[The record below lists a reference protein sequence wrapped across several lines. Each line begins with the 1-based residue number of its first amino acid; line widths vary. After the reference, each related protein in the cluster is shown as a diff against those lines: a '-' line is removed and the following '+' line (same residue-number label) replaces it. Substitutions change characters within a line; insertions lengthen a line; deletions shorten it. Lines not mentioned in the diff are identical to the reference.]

1 MYCFVRMPDGLKK
14 CRVDLRQMMKVVL
27 GPQLNKNILSYI
39 DDIVVTS
46 KEKEYHVAYIVE
58 TFANLR
64 KEDIK
69 LNREKCVISISRDK
83 VLGCVVNP
91 DGIHANPDKTNAI
104 LSMEEL
110 LTKNEV

>member
-1 MYCFVRMPDGLKK
+1 MPNGLKNAGSTFAK
-14 CRVDLRQMMKVVL
+14 MMKVVL

-39 DDIVVTS
+39 DDIVVTT
-46 KEKEYHVAYIVE
+46 KEKEYHVAYIYE

-69 LNREKCVISISRDK
+69 LNREKCVISVSKDK
-83 VLGCVVNP
+83 ALGCVVNP

-104 LSMEEL
+104 LLMEGL